1 MAENSVQVELSI
13 EEQKALRALAT
24 LSKKFEDFGDN
35 AQKSIKKSDMALASF
50 AGNLAATA
58 AQKGLGL
65 ISDAFSNLGGF
76 IVDSAK
82 AAAESE
88 TSLNRLNVSLAQ
100 TGILTEETSKRFQ
113 DLASEIQ
120 ATTAFEDDA
129 VIASAALIQS
139 LGRLS
144 EDGLRK
150 ATIAATDLAATMNI
164 DLESATRMIGKAAEG
179 NTTALQKLGIEFNK
193 GSTDAETFANVLQSI
208 EQRFGGAAQA
218 QAKTFAGALAQLK
231 NIWGDLKETIGG
243 VIIQNPAVIAAFNTV
258 KSIIIQV
265 GQSVAN
271 AFSGGND
278 EAVANFF
285 RITLDGAFA
294 VAVAA
299 DTIVRAFTGMS
310 DAVMAA
316 IRIMAMGIT
325 APIAGV
331 LELLAKIPM
340 IGDAFRGAADA
351 ATNELMRLSSA
362 FDKNIE
368 GLSKF
373 ATEDTLLGG
382 IATGIAEA
390 RNQFD
395 VFYNDVKSKG
405 PSLKNNL
412 SPQNEPVDETAL
424 QKKRELNNAILDLD
438 NQLMLAQ
445 NQMAFENDLL
455 EQERIVSRNAAQIEQ
470 LQSFELTKS
479 ELIYQNQ
486 LKQNELLK
494 TAEETALANQKAVRE
509 KELRDL
515 QINQKTKADIRQK
528 ELRDQEAFFSAAIS
542 LSNSNSKELA
552 LIGKAAALANLAI
565 KTPEAVASSFAFGA
579 RIGGPPLGFAFGAI
593 AATAMA
599 AQAAQIAGAKFA
611 NGGIVG
617 GNSFNGDRVS
627 AQVNSGEM
635 ILNRQQQ
642 TKLFN
647 DINNGGGGGNVV
659 EAINA
664 LGDRIARMNIVV
676 QANSREIAR
685 LVRDEREAGFAI

>member
-24 LSKKFEDFGDN
+24 LSKRFEEFGDN

-65 ISDAFSNLGGF
+65 IADAFANLGGF

-144 EDGLRK
+144 SDGLER
-150 ATIAATDLAATMNI
+150 ATKAATDLAATFNL
-164 DLESATRMIGKAAEG
+164 DLETASRLVGKAAEG
-179 NTTALQKLGIEFNK
+179 NTTALGKLGIEFAK
-193 GSTDAETFANVLQSI
+193 GSTDAETFANVLQTI
-208 EQRFGGAAQA
+208 EQRFGGAAKEQA
-218 QAKTFAGALAQLK
+218 RTFAGAIAQLS
-231 NIWGDLKETIGG
+231 NVWGDLKETVGG
-243 VIIQNPAVIAAFNTV
+243 IIIQNPAVIAAFNTL
-258 KSIIIQV
+258 KSVIIQA
-265 GQSVAN
+265 GQAVAN
-271 AFSGGND
+271 AFSAGND

-294 VAVAA
+294 VTVAA

-362 FDKNIE
+362 FDKNVE
-368 GLSKF
+368 GLSNF
-373 ATEDTLLGG
+373 AVEDTILGG
-382 IATGIAEA
+382 MATSIAEA

-395 VFYNDVKSKG
+395 VFYNDVKNKS
-405 PSLKNNL
+405 PELRNNL

-424 QKKRELNNAILDLD
+424 QKQRELNNAILDLD
-438 NQLMLAQ
+438 NQLMLAR

-494 TAEETALANQKAVRE
+494 TAEETALANQKALRE

-552 LIGKAAALANLAI
+552 LIGKASALANLAI
-565 KTPEAVASSFAFGA
+565 KTPEAIASSFAFGA

-617 GNSFNGDRVS
+617 GTSYNGDRVS